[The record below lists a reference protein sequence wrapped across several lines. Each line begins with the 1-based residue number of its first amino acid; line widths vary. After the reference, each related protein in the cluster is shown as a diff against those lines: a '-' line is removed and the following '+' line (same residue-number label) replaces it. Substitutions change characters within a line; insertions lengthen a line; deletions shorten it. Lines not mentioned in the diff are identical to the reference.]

1 MHTFK
6 KIYTVLFTIQS
17 SVRSGSDLRSDD
29 QSDRSGIS
37 TDLADYDE
45 NSLCRKVI
53 SNFASFAANRCRNA
67 YHVYR
72 SGVVQILLSVIRG
85 HMMGANMESDMRQ
98 QLFDH
103 YEKLS
108 FRITIRTIPDR

>member
-1 MHTFK
+1 MHTL

-17 SVRSGSDLRSDD
+17 CVRSGSDLRSDD

-45 NSLCRKVI
+45 NSLCREVI
-53 SNFASFAANRCRNA
+53 SNFAGIAADRCRNA

-72 SGVVQILLSVIRG
+72 SGVV
-85 HMMGANMESDMRQ
+85 
-98 QLFDH
+98 
-103 YEKLS
+103 
-108 FRITIRTIPDR
+108 